1 MSDEAVRVKVVK
13 RGEPNLRK
21 LARALLLL
29 VEQQAVAEP
38 PKPSK
43 ASSKEKAS

>member
-1 MSDEAVRVKVVK
+1 MGDEAVRVKVVK

-29 VEQQAVAEP
+29 VEQQAAAEP
-38 PKPSK
+38 PKPPKGSLGEK
-43 ASSKEKAS
+43 SS